1 MTKSSKCSVSVIEN
15 KRVPCKTRDSMFS
28 IMSTKPENIQNKAK
42 EAQPSVCS
50 QIFLVDKEG
59 YPDSKRWVLSLVFP
73 VPEINY

>member
-28 IMSTKPENIQNKAK
+28 IMTKPENKAK

-73 VPEINY
+73 VPEIN